1 MKNIAFVPARSR
13 STSIPQKNIKL
24 FCGKPLIY
32 WCLASLQK
40 SQHIDSIIVAT
51 DSNRIALT
59 VDTFNFSKI
68 SIYRRKK
75 ENATPTSSTE
85 SVMLEYLE
93 AKPLANDDNFL
104 LVQATS
110 PFTTYKNFDEALS
123 LYNSSKSE
131 SLLSCALVKR
141 FFWDK
146 NNNPINYNPRHRPRR
161 QDFGGS
167 FVENGALYINKVE
180 NIIKY
185 KNRLSG
191 KISIYEMP
199 DFTAIELDEEDDWL
213 IGEALM
219 KKYVLKEKYEK
230 YIGEIK
236 LFLSDVDGVL
246 TDAGMYYTEQ
256 GDELKKFSTYDG
268 VGFKLLQK
276 EGIKTGIITSEDRAL
291 NQRRAEKL
299 ELDYCLQDVKDKL
312 NIVKELCKKL
322 NISLNEVAYIGDD
335 INCMT
340 LLENVGMAACP
351 ANAIPEIKNI
361 PGILHIEK
369 RGGEGAVREFSYF
382 ILMKE

>member
-93 AKPLANDDNFL
+93 TKHLANDDNFL

-110 PFTTYKNFDEALS
+110 PFTTYKDFDEALS

-146 NNNPINYNPRHRPRR
+146 NNNPINYNPLHRPRR

-191 KISIYEMP
+191 KINIYEMP
-199 DFTAIELDEEDDWL
+199 EYTAIELDEEDDWL
-213 IGEALM
+213 VGEALM
-219 KKYVLKEKYEK
+219 KKNVLKEKYEK

-256 GDELKKFSTYDG
+256 GDEFKKFSTYDG
-268 VGFKLLQK
+268 IGFKLLQK

-299 ELDYCLQDVKDKL
+299 KLD
-312 NIVKELCKKL
+312 
-322 NISLNEVAYIGDD
+322 
-335 INCMT
+335 
-340 LLENVGMAACP
+340 
-351 ANAIPEIKNI
+351 
-361 PGILHIEK
+361 
-369 RGGEGAVREFSYF
+369 
-382 ILMKE
+382 